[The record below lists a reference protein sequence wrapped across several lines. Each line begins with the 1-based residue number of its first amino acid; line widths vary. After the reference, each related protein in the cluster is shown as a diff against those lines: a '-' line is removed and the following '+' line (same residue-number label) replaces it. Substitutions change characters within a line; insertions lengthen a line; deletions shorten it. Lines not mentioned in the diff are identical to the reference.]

1 MWIFTSPEVVFGE
14 DALSRLGEL
23 KGTRA
28 FVVTDA
34 NMRGLGFLARVEEQL
49 ASAGI
54 ECAAFA
60 EVEPD
65 PSVQTVERC
74 ITALTEFGPD
84 VIIGLGGG
92 SCLDAAKTAWFR
104 YERPDVAL
112 DAINPFERFD
122 IPGKAQLVAVPTT
135 SGTGADATIGVVLTD
150 SEVGRKIVVYA
161 RELQPHLTVVD
172 PSFVMG
178 LPKQITAD
186 TGMDVLTHAIEA
198 YASPWNNDF
207 SDGLAM
213 KAIQLVFDYL
223 PRAYADGSDAEAREH
238 MHNAATLAGM
248 ALSNASIS
256 LAHAM
261 AHAFGAIFHTPH
273 GRVVGLFLPYTIE
286 YTANAGGSRYGEI
299 ARFLGLAGADVQQG
313 LQAGVASLVGAIR
326 NLAREVGQPLSIR
339 DMDIDSMRLEDT
351 MEELVSKAAE
361 DPQMLTSLRAPDDE
375 ELANLF
381 RYAFDGRPV
390 DF

>member
-1 MWIFTSPEVVFGE
+1 MWIFTTPEVVFGE
-14 DALSRLGEL
+14 DALSRLADI
-23 KGTRA
+23 KGSRA

-34 NMRGLGFLARVEEQL
+34 NMRELGFLARVEEQL
-49 ASAGI
+49 ASAGM
-54 ECAAFA
+54 ESAAFT

-74 ITALTEFGPD
+74 TAALSTFAPD
-84 VIIGLGGG
+84 VVIGLGGG

-122 IPGKAQLVAVPTT
+122 MPGKAKLVAVPTT

-150 SEVGRKIVVYA
+150 REAGRKIVVYA
-161 RELQPHLTVVD
+161 RELQPHMTLVD

-178 LPKQITAD
+178 LPQAITAD
-186 TGMDVLTHAIEA
+186 TGMDVLAHAIEA

-273 GRVVGLFLPYTIE
+273 GRSVGLFLPYTIE
-286 YTANAGGSRYGEI
+286 FTANAGGSRYGEI
-299 ARFLGLAGADVQQG
+299 ARFLGLAAADEATGAT
-313 LQAGVASLVGAIR
+313 SLVGAIR
-326 NLAREVGQPLSIR
+326 NLARELNQPACIIDLG
-339 DMDIDSMRLEDT
+339 IDSMRLEGV
-351 MEELVSKAAE
+351 MPQLVSKAAE

-381 RYAFDGRPV
+381 RYAFDGRTV
-390 DF
+390 NF